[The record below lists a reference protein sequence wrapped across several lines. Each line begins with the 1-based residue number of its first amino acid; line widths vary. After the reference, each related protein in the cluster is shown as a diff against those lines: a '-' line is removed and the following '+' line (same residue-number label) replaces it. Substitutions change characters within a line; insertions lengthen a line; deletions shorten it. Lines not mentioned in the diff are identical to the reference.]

1 MKNKTTKRTKKTR
14 KNKMPYRCSIC
25 LSICLP
31 LHATSL
37 RVDSTEGI
45 QRDCHSPSGFLNTLK
60 HPGGKKEKKK
70 KRRRKPES
78 LSLES
83 DQNKT
88 ENSEPE
94 LMPRTQPTSPHPG
107 PGPETCYLPT
117 PTQLLGREMCFKR
130 YTLRKAWSGQTTQ
143 MREAQEWRWKMM
155 EREAWPKVWAAP
167 EKMNCGVKSS
177 DN

>member
-1 MKNKTTKRTKKTR
+1 MLWVPRKKNKTTKRTKKTR

-37 RVDSTEGI
+37 RVDSTDRGNSTRLPFS
-45 QRDCHSPSGFLNTLK
+45 QWVPQYCKTPW
-60 HPGGKKEKKK
+60 GKKEEKQ
-70 KRRRKPES
+70 RRKPES

-83 DQNKT
+83 NQSKT

-117 PTQLLGREMCFKR
+117 PTQLLGWEMCFKR

-143 MREAQEWRWKMM
+143 MREAQE
-155 EREAWPKVWAAP
+155 
-167 EKMNCGVKSS
+167 
-177 DN
+177 